1 MSEDKFPVLTVP
13 YEKLVEMMAID
24 VSALAETRL
33 GLTYLPWAEAELL
46 LRQYF
51 PTFKVTTKVE
61 WMQSGENAHAAIKA
75 KIVDCVTGDCTLEEY
90 FPVMDNGK
98 QRLSKASPTPR
109 DISDSIKRA
118 SVKVIARETGI
129 GLSLYR
135 KEKDDLPEVGFTPT
149 FNPNT
154 ASQVSDEGNL
164 RGVSEPSPK
173 RYSFGKKLV

>member
-13 YEKLVEMMAID
+13 YEKIVEMMAID
-24 VSALAETRL
+24 VTGLAETRM

-51 PTFKVTTKVE
+51 PTYKVVTEVSH
-61 WMQSGENAHAAIKA
+61 WMVGETRYCAIEA
-75 KIVDCVTGDCTLEEY
+75 KIVDCVTGVATLPEY

-98 QRLSKASPTPR
+98 QRLAKPNPTPR

-135 KEKDDLPEVGFTPT
+135 KEKDDLPESQFHPAPSIGYAPEASS
-149 FNPNT
+149 T
-154 ASQVSDEGNL
+154 APASDA
-164 RGVSEPSPK
+164 PK
-173 RYSFGKKLV
+173 SRLNFSKKLV